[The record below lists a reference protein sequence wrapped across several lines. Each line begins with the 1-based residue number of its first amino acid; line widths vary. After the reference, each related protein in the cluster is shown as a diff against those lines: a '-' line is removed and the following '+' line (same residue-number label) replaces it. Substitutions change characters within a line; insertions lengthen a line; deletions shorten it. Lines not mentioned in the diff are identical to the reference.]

1 MSDKIFLKNYE
12 KTITEFCIKNDR
24 SKITG
29 SESNKKIDNIKKK
42 LNNPNKI
49 IFNVEV
55 PGDQKYKNEE
65 KSQKNFH
72 FKSEKNINN
81 YNTINNINIF
91 SENENL
97 SLDLLQDYHK
107 KFQDE
112 ENELDKE
119 FGDLEDSF
127 SGIFSNLGSNNP
139 SFNKSIIINNNNNV
153 NYPTENNVINHS
165 ISGDSQE
172 FVTTN
177 TIIFGKGLL

>member
-1 MSDKIFLKNYE
+1 
-12 KTITEFCIKNDR
+12 
-24 SKITG
+24 
-29 SESNKKIDNIKKK
+29 
-42 LNNPNKI
+42 
-49 IFNVEV
+49 
-55 PGDQKYKNEE
+55 
-65 KSQKNFH
+65 
-72 FKSEKNINN
+72 
-81 YNTINNINIF
+81 
-91 SENENL
+91 
-97 SLDLLQDYHK
+97 
-107 KFQDE
+107 
-112 ENELDKE
+112 LDKE